1 MNSSNKIKNI
11 GKRIIKSIPFFSSWL
26 KRDSE
31 KMSFTT
37 VFARFQDI
45 LELNNQILDLMA
57 TISNKLGGDYIF
69 DRNYIESSSHLMA
82 DLIAKLISNFNIL
95 THGKYRQLNDVF
107 RKINREIEKELSGK
121 LVIPETDYVIPYRSL
136 TRDFSEVAGG
146 KNSNIAELKN
156 QLGLTVPH
164 GFAITT
170 RAFQSFLEY
179 NKLTEKV
186 NIILHAWR
194 GGDKTTEKASLE
206 IRELIDKGKIPPDI
220 QKAFNWGLDNLKTYS
235 DDKKIGL
242 AVRSSAL
249 GEDSE
254 HSFAGQYES
263 FLNIFPEDLGKNY
276 KAVIASTYS
285 ASAMEYRLQK
295 DFSDQEVAMS
305 VACQMMINPV
315 ASGVIYTLDPVSP
328 ERRVLLI
335 TGTWG
340 LGAPLVSGRIDGDSF
355 VVLREPGHKILE
367 LEIVRKKETLVPSDK
382 GGCVFQSVPNEKQ
395 TQATISETQVKF
407 LAETAL
413 AIERYFKKPQ
423 DIEWCLDKNN
433 QFYILQARQLNIAS
447 KISAVI
453 NDISSIVHKYPVI
466 FSKKGAI
473 VQKGIALGKVFV
485 VNNEEDLE
493 NFPNEGAILVT
504 HQFSPILARV
514 VKQAHGIITDIGSP
528 TGHMA
533 SIAREFSVPSIVNTK
548 IATKLLTNG
557 EEITIDAEENVIYRG
572 RIEELSLYEFS
583 HDNIGE
589 YYEYRLLRRIL
600 KRITPLN
607 LVDPKANNFNPEG
620 CETFHDITR
629 FIHEK
634 AVKALREVN
643 FYSQRKSDI
652 LARKLDSKVP
662 LELMMID
669 IGGGLKENAGR
680 KKVTEDEILCLPMIE
695 FLKGVDAPGAW
706 DNEPMSV
713 DFGSFMSSM
722 TRTFSTGAAS
732 PRAIGQNL
740 AVMSKEYVNI
750 SLRLGYH
757 FSMIVAYISEEINN
771 NYAYFRFNGG
781 VTDPVRRGRRAKFI
795 GRTLEKKGFYVD
807 IRKDL
812 MVARIKKISK
822 ESLKEKLYLI
832 GKMVSFTR
840 QLDVKMVDD
849 DQIDLFIKKFEEL
862 EKLEELEELKK
873 LEVKNTEQA

>member
-1 MNSSNKIKNI
+1 MDNSNKVKNI
-11 GKRIIKSIPFFSSWL
+11 VNKIIGKIPFFSTRL
-26 KRDSE
+26 QDKHDRE
-31 KMSFTT
+31 IAFTT
-37 VFARFQDI
+37 IFARFQDI

-57 TISNKLGGDYIF
+57 TISNKLSGDYIF
-69 DRNYIESSSHLMA
+69 DRNYIESSSHLMG

-95 THGKYRQLNDVF
+95 THGKYRQLNNVF
-107 RKINREIEKELSGK
+107 RKINRDIEKELSGK

-146 KNSNIAELKN
+146 KNSNVAELKN

-170 RAFQSFLEY
+170 RAFKSFLEY
-179 NKLTEKV
+179 NNLSERV

-194 GGDKTTEKASLE
+194 GGDKTTEKASEE
-206 IRELIDKGKIPPDI
+206 IRELIDKGTIPPDV

-235 DDKKIGL
+235 DDKKLGL

-254 HSFAGQYES
+254 HSFAGQYDS
-263 FLNIFPEDLGKNY
+263 FLNVFPENFGNHY
-276 KAVIASTYS
+276 KAVLASTYS

-295 DFSDQEVAMS
+295 NFSEQEVAMP
-305 VACQMMINPV
+305 VACQMLINAR

-340 LGAPLVSGRIDGDSF
+340 LGAPLVSGKIYGDSF
-355 VVLREPGHKILE
+355 VVLRKPGHSILE
-367 LEIVRKKETLVPSDK
+367 LDIVRKREALVPDEK
-382 GGCVFQSVPNEKQ
+382 EGCVFKEVEREAQ
-395 TQATISETQVKF
+395 TRATLSENQVKF
-407 LAETAL
+407 LTETAL
-413 AIERYFKKPQ
+413 SIERYFKKPQ
-423 DIEWCLDKNN
+423 DIEWSLDQNN
-433 QFYILQARQLNIAS
+433 NFYILQARQLNIAS
-447 KISAVI
+447 KLSSIV
-453 NDISSIVHKYPVI
+453 NDISSVVQKYPVI
-466 FSKKGAI
+466 FSKRGAI
-473 VQKGIALGKVFV
+473 VQKGIAIGKVFV
-485 VNNEEDLE
+485 VNSEEDLE
-493 NFPNEGAILVT
+493 KFPNEGAILVT
-504 HQFSPILARV
+504 HQFSPILSRV
-514 VKQAHGIITDIGSP
+514 VKKAHGILTDIGSP

-548 IATKLLTNG
+548 VATNLLTNG
-557 EEITIDAEENVIYRG
+557 EEITIDAEDNVIYKG

-583 HDNIGE
+583 HDNVGE

-600 KRITPLN
+600 KRISPLN
-607 LVDPKANNFNPEG
+607 LVDPKANNFNPRG
-620 CETFHDITR
+620 CETFHDIAR

-634 AVKALREVN
+634 AVKTLREVK
-643 FYSQRKSDI
+643 FYNQRNSDI
-652 LARKLDSKVP
+652 PARELQSTIPLD
-662 LELMMID
+662 LMMID
-669 IGGGLKENAGR
+669 IGGGLKENAGKR
-680 KKVTEDEILCLPMIE
+680 KVTENDISCLPMVE
-695 FLKGVDAPGAW
+695 FLKGVNAPGAW

-722 TRTFSTGAAS
+722 TRTFSTGASS
-732 PRAIGQNL
+732 PKAIGQNL
-740 AVMSKEYVNI
+740 AVISEEYANI

-757 FSMIVAYISEEINN
+757 FSMIVAYISEKINN

-795 GRTLEKKGFYVD
+795 GRILEKKGFYVD

-822 ESLKEKLYLI
+822 ESLKRKLYLI

-849 DQIDLFIKKFEEL
+849 DHINLFMREFE
-862 EKLEELEELKK
+862 KMELK
-873 LEVKNTEQA
+873 NTGEQD